1 MQFISSYLAGFVPAA
16 DPPSPDRPISADVPR
31 GYIPAFFRR
40 AKHRA
45 RPLRSQRRGIS
56 WLRPVTGTRA
66 FLFFFGVFLFCFRF
80 FTSRHLLARVVLFA
94 TSALCFS
101 ALAWAE
107 DYVVIANKSVASASI
122 SRADMQA
129 IFLGD
134 KTKWDDGKPA
144 GFAVME
150 DGDSHKAFM
159 QDVMSKTPAQFDN
172 YWKCLV
178 FFCLFLVF
186 FLFC

>member
-1 MQFISSYLAGFVPAA
+1 MI
-16 DPPSPDRPISADVPR
+16 R
-31 GYIPAFFRR
+31 
-40 AKHRA
+40 
-45 RPLRSQRRGIS
+45 QR
-56 WLRPVTGTRA
+56 LYA
-66 FLFFFGVFLFCFRF
+66 
-80 FTSRHLLARVVLFA
+80 SRHFLARAVLFA

-101 ALAWAE
+101 APAWAE

-134 KTKWDDGKPA
+134 KTKWDDGKPV

-172 YWKCLV
+172 YWKRLV
-178 FFCLFLVF
+178 FTGKASAPKTFSDAGKLMEFVATNPGTVGYVPADKADGSVKTISIK
-186 FLFC
+186 

>member
-16 DPPSPDRPISADVPR
+16 EPPSPDRPISADVPR

-66 FLFFFGVFLFCFRF
+66 FPIHKGDNMIRPRF
-80 FTSRHLLARVVLFA
+80 YTSRHLLARAVLFA

-107 DYVVIANKSVASASI
+107 DYVVLANKSVASASI

-134 KTKWDDGKPA
+134 KTKCDDGKPA
-144 GFAVME
+144 GFAVGGGGGARGAGGQGGGGGAPAR
-150 DGDSHKAFM
+150 GD
-159 QDVMSKTPAQFDN
+159 
-172 YWKCLV
+172 
-178 FFCLFLVF
+178 
-186 FLFC
+186 